1 MKIDVLVEVNVGTQ
15 DQTFTYLVPSEL
27 ELKIEIGKRV
37 KVPFGNRKLE
47 GFIVAINNQP
57 QDYQLKEI
65 ISVIDEQKV
74 LTPEMFA
81 LGKYMS
87 NITLAPLIHCYQ
99 TMLPT
104 ALKANRNTN
113 IKIKTKTYL
122 SLNKSKEDVLSYIE
136 SIKSKIQKDILNLF
150 LDKDLIAK
158 SDIIKKASLK
168 ILIEKGLLK
177 ELYQEEYR
185 LPEAFKNSNQV
196 NLTVDQL
203 KVIEDFQIGTKD
215 IYLLYGVTG
224 SGKTEVYMNIID
236 RCLEEKK
243 QAIVLVPEIALT
255 MQLVNR
261 FQNHFGNKVAIL
273 HSRLSDGEK
282 YDEWRRIER
291 GEAEIVIGPRSA
303 VFAPLKDIGVIIID
317 EEHENSYKQE
327 NSPRYHAHD
336 IAFYL
341 GKKHH
346 AKVLLGSATPS
357 LESYTKAK
365 VGIYGFLELK
375 TRVNNHQLPQ
385 VKIVDMKESMRQ
397 GYRILSKELITAI
410 KDKLNKKEQIMILL
424 NRRGYSNYLNC
435 QSCGHTFKCP
445 ACDITMTYHKTSDM
459 MRCHY
464 CGYATK
470 KIDVCPECK
479 TKSLRSIG
487 FGTEKLEEELKKLFE
502 DAKIIRMDLDTT
514 TQKGSHSKIINAF
527 SNREYDIL
535 LGTQMI
541 AKGLDFD
548 NVSLVGVINA
558 DNSLDI
564 PDFRSGEKTFQLLS
578 QVAGRS
584 GRTSL
589 KGEVILQVFNS
600 DHYVISTVKE
610 HNYEAFYRQEIIMR
624 KKLNYPPF
632 CFIAS
637 IKIISKEYEKGFK
650 LSKEISDF
658 LKKELPNNNVLGPTM
673 ANIFKINNYYRYNCL
688 IKYKNKEEVL
698 ETLKKVQNHYQT
710 NQNFKIEFDF
720 NPIHF

>member
-1 MKIDVLVEVNVGTQ
+1 
-15 DQTFTYLVPSEL
+15 
-27 ELKIEIGKRV
+27 
-37 KVPFGNRKLE
+37 
-47 GFIVAINNQP
+47 
-57 QDYQLKEI
+57 
-65 ISVIDEQKV
+65 
-74 LTPEMFA
+74 
-81 LGKYMS
+81 
-87 NITLAPLIHCYQ
+87 
-99 TMLPT
+99 
-104 ALKANRNTN
+104 
-113 IKIKTKTYL
+113 
-122 SLNKSKEDVLSYIE
+122 
-136 SIKSKIQKDILNLF
+136 
-150 LDKDLIAK
+150 
-158 SDIIKKASLK
+158 
-168 ILIEKGLLK
+168 
-177 ELYQEEYR
+177 
-185 LPEAFKNSNQV
+185 
-196 NLTVDQL
+196 
-203 KVIEDFQIGTKD
+203 
-215 IYLLYGVTG
+215 
-224 SGKTEVYMNIID
+224 
-236 RCLEEKK
+236 
-243 QAIVLVPEIALT
+243 
-255 MQLVNR
+255 
-261 FQNHFGNKVAIL
+261 
-273 HSRLSDGEK
+273 
-282 YDEWRRIER
+282 
-291 GEAEIVIGPRSA
+291 
-303 VFAPLKDIGVIIID
+303 
-317 EEHENSYKQE
+317 
-327 NSPRYHAHD
+327 
-336 IAFYL
+336 
-341 GKKHH
+341 
-346 AKVLLGSATPS
+346 
-357 LESYTKAK
+357 
-365 VGIYGFLELK
+365 GIYGFLELK

-658 LKKELPNNNVLGPTM
+658 LKKELPNNTVLGPTM